1 VRLYSNI
8 GLAQVDEGGD
18 KKNRVR
24 VQIANPNLI
33 VKEKT
38 LEKRM
43 NGNPKSPLKKI
54 FKNYDLIGARVGLAS
69 PFGALQPP
77 SS

>member
-8 GLAQVDEGGD
+8 GLEQMNEGGD
-18 KKNRVR
+18 KENRVR
-24 VQIANPNLI
+24 MQIANPDLI

-43 NGNPKSPLKKI
+43 NENPKSPLE
-54 FKNYDLIGARVGLAS
+54 KN
-69 PFGALQPP
+69 LQKL
-77 SS
+77 